1 MKHQTIIIFLFAV
14 VFVFPAGAQEFDE
27 DILIQRFRK
36 NKALDSLERITDKTA
51 QQQDRIAKLRRELVD
66 IDNRLFTNY
75 INENTIESRESRL
88 RLLMHENNRLKDTRD
103 SLSQTANALYLISA
117 IFLVALGVLVYFLIV
132 YYRRWQHEEK
142 NRQALQQAYEAD
154 QTRYYQIEDSENEL
168 VEDLKNELSG
178 YKEELSKAS
187 RFVVR
192 LRNEKVIKENELEEL
207 REQHNKLKKD
217 HKKAENKLSK
227 LENQNDEAFEKLKN
241 QKDEAEEKYNEL
253 YKSYQQDFKELEKT
267 ANRLKE
273 YEDMMK
279 QEETERDTTRQDLL
293 SQIEHENEEMQQF
306 KKAHDRKEREL
317 REVKEALT
325 SFLKDLRQKNGKQTV
340 DMNLDLDDKDSIVK
354 NIKALLANKDDDL
367 ALTRREKQSLEEE
380 KADLQERLASLEKSL
395 NEAKQDAEEKNELL
409 NTEFSKR
416 QKMEKQLHD
425 MLNHLKG
432 D

>member
-14 VFVFPAGAQEFDE
+14 VFVFPAGSQEFDE
-27 DILIQRFRK
+27 DILIKRFRK

-51 QQQDRIAKLRRELVD
+51 PQQNRIAELRRELVD
-66 IDNRLFTNY
+66 IDNRLFRSY

-88 RLLMHENNRLKDTRD
+88 RLLMQENNRLKDTRD
-103 SLSQTANALYLISA
+103 NLSKTANALYLISA

-142 NRQALQQAYEAD
+142 NRQALQQTYEAD
-154 QTRYYQIEDSENEL
+154 QTRYYQIEDSENEM

-187 RFVVR
+187 RFIVE
-192 LRNEKVIKENELEEL
+192 LRNEKINKENDLEEL
-207 REQHNKLKKD
+207 REQHNKLQKD
-217 HKKAENKLSK
+217 HKKAIDKLSK
-227 LENQNDEAFEKLKN
+227 LENQNDEDFERLKN

-253 YKSYQQDFKELEKT
+253 YKKYQQNFQEQEKT
-267 ANRLKE
+267 ATRLKE
-273 YEDMMK
+273 YEDLVQK
-279 QEETERDTTRQDLL
+279 EKTERETVRQDLL
-293 SQIEHENEEMQQF
+293 SWIEQKNEEIQQI
-306 KKAHDRKEREL
+306 KKARVRKEREL
-317 REVKEALT
+317 RDIKEALS
-325 SFLKDLRQKNGKQTV
+325 SFLKDIRQKNETLTEHL
-340 DMNLDLDDKDSIVK
+340 NLDLDDKDSIVS

-367 ALTRREKQSLEEE
+367 ALTRREKESLEVE
-380 KADLQERLASLEKSL
+380 KDELQVRLVSLENKL
-395 NEAKQDAEEKNELL
+395 KEAKQDAEEKNELL
-409 NTEFSKR
+409 NDEFSKR